1 MKILIS
7 EEQHNWLL
15 LENSLVLDEGGRKH
29 YEERKER
36 IQETLNVIFDYG
48 GIGNLQQTYGQ
59 SIPKI
64 FNPKITTLEK
74 FVKPVQKMAIGES
87 YIIGTYTLTD
97 DEYFEILEKLDYLEK
112 NFKKVLSKTP
122 GVDYVLN
129 VHDYNIN
136 PTKSSKTTSNFNR
149 IDFVNPVLE
158 KLIPDLMNRS
168 NNGRVYIANS
178 GDSPS
183 VGDGVMV
190 ILKYGDLDTLI
201 NDRVKDQD
209 KKFSDYTVITF
220 NQFEGKVEKIKN
232 EEEEEERLKSDAEAE
247 EKSKIDAELNKKIE
261 MEKRRGDFEAKV
273 HDLKN
278 KKPELEEP
286 KKKTIRKPKDLD
298 GYFKLLNGQTEKD
311 AIYLYDTFKNL
322 QRERDFIIAKYKKI
336 DKLRSPEFAD
346 EIKGLGIGSLRSK
359 IKNIVSS
366 NLDNKLRDMFNN
378 LFDTTHSSL
387 VVSTNEGYYHIN
399 TDMGVIRL
407 TENQFKTISYLL

>member
-190 ILKYGDLDTLI
+190 MLKYGDLDTLI

-220 NQFEGKVEKIKN
+220 DQFESKVEKIKN
-232 EEEEEERLKSDAEAE
+232 EEEEEERLKLDAEAE

-261 MEKRRGDFEAKV
+261 MEKRRGDYMAKV
-273 HDLKN
+273 HNLKN

-311 AIYLYDTFKNL
+311 AIYLYNTFKNAL
-322 QRERDFIIAKYKKI
+322 YEKESIITKYMNIGKYG
-336 DKLRSPEFAD
+336 SQEMAD
-346 EIKGLGIGSLRSK
+346 EIKGLGVGSLRNK
-359 IKNIVSS
+359 IKDMVSS
-366 NLDNKLRDMFNN
+366 NINYKLRDSFIDMFN
-378 LFDTTHSSL
+378 TVHSTPT
-387 VVSTNEGYYHIN
+387 VNEEFYYIN
-399 TDMGVIRL
+399 TEIGVIKL